1 MSRGEQEVMMER
13 FSYLVKLWTGR
24 REQNL
29 HVRSK
34 SRWVKNPDSS
44 VGKESSCN
52 AGDPGLIPGS
62 GRSPGEEMATNSSIH
77 AWRILWTEEP
87 CGLWSIGLQRVGND
101 WAPPGLY
108 GKSVPQYSPTP
119 VLQPGYPPLHL
130 PKYSKYVPAFV
141 HATFL
146 PKQTP
151 FPMFLT
157 NTNLHSFSYSLN
169 I

>member
-29 HVRSK
+29 QVRSK

-52 AGDPGLIPGS
+52 AGDSGLIPGS

-87 CGLWSIGLQRVGND
+87 CGLWSIGLQRVGHDCSD
-101 WAPPGLY
+101 WAHMLVCVHTY
-108 GKSVPQYSPTP
+108 IKSSLWINQYLVVS
-119 VLQPGYPPLHL
+119 QNYR
-130 PKYSKYVPAFV
+130 KESQ
-141 HATFL
+141 FL
-146 PKQTP
+146 
-151 FPMFLT
+151 FIYLFIFLA
-157 NTNLHSFSYSLN
+157 NTTR
-169 I
+169 